1 MRSLLFVPASDRRKL
16 DKGLASGADV
26 IIVDLEDSVAADAKV
41 EGRAIMSEF
50 VAAHAG
56 AAERPRLHVRINGFS
71 TGLADLDLDAAVAA
85 GADGIMLPKAAGGQ
99 DVTRLDAKIAVAE
112 AIHGSPDGRTRIV
125 AIATE
130 TAHAVFQ
137 AGTYRGA
144 SHRLAGLA
152 WGAED
157 LSADLG
163 ATATR
168 GADGQFLDTFRLA
181 RTLTLLG
188 AVAAEVVPI
197 DGVYTD
203 FRDLDGLRAE
213 CEAAARDGFT
223 AKMAI
228 HPAQVPIINE
238 IFAPSPAALAKA
250 RQIIALFD
258 ADADA
263 LTLLAALEAFD
274 PGLDWTQ
281 VGFRKVEDED
291 WERAWLDQFQPMR
304 FGARTFIVPWNHD
317 VPSDAGDDAAIVRL
331 DPGLAFGSGT
341 HPTTALCLRW
351 LDALAADGLLEGR
364 HVLDFGCGSGILA
377 LAALKLG
384 AAKAVGVDNDPQAL
398 LASADNAQRNAVDA
412 DFSVHLPDDEP
423 VTTYPVV
430 VANILASALDA
441 LAERLAARVAPGGR
455 IALSGILKGQE
466 DELLARYAPWFDA
479 LSATRDGDWMRI
491 DGIRR

>member
-1 MRSLLFVPASDRRKL
+1 MPYLELSLRCTEVEQPRYETA
-16 DKGLASGADV
+16 
-26 IIVDLEDSVAADAKV
+26 LEDVGALSVTLLDADADTGN
-41 EGRAIMSEF
+41 ERAILEPG
-50 VAAHAG
+50 V
-56 AAERPRLHVRINGFS
+56 
-71 TGLADLDLDAAVAA
+71 
-85 GADGIMLPKAAGGQ
+85 GQ
-99 DVTRLDAKIAVAE
+99 TPLWK
-112 AIHGSPDGRTRIV
+112 
-125 AIATE
+125 
-130 TAHAVFQ
+130 
-137 AGTYRGA
+137 
-144 SHRLAGLA
+144 
-152 WGAED
+152 
-157 LSADLG
+157 
-163 ATATR
+163 
-168 GADGQFLDTFRLA
+168 
-181 RTLTLLG
+181 TLVLT
-188 AVAAEVVPI
+188 
-197 DGVYTD
+197 
-203 FRDLDGLRAE
+203 
-213 CEAAARDGFT
+213 
-223 AKMAI
+223 
-228 HPAQVPIINE
+228 
-238 IFAPSPAALAKA
+238 
-250 RQIIALFD
+250 ALFD

-291 WERAWLDQFQPMR
+291 WERAWLDQFQPIR

-317 VPSDAGDDAAIVRL
+317 VPSEAGDDAAIVRL

-351 LDALAADGLLEGR
+351 LDALAAEGLLRGR
-364 HVLDFGCGSGILA
+364 RVLDFGCGSGILA

-412 DFSVHLPDDEP
+412 DFSVYLPDDEP

-455 IALSGILKGQE
+455 IALSGILQGQE
-466 DELLARYAPWFDA
+466 DELLVRYAPWFDA

>member
-1 MRSLLFVPASDRRKL
+1 MPYLELSLRCTEVEQPRYETA
-16 DKGLASGADV
+16 
-26 IIVDLEDSVAADAKV
+26 LEDVGALSVTLLDADADTGN
-41 EGRAIMSEF
+41 ERAILEPG
-50 VAAHAG
+50 VG
-56 AAERPRLHVRINGFS
+56 ETPLW
-71 TGLADLDLDAAVAA
+71 
-85 GADGIMLPKAAGGQ
+85 KAL
-99 DVTRLDAKIAVAE
+99 V
-112 AIHGSPDGRTRIV
+112 
-125 AIATE
+125 
-130 TAHAVFQ
+130 
-137 AGTYRGA
+137 
-144 SHRLAGLA
+144 
-152 WGAED
+152 
-157 LSADLG
+157 
-163 ATATR
+163 
-168 GADGQFLDTFRLA
+168 
-181 RTLTLLG
+181 LT
-188 AVAAEVVPI
+188 
-197 DGVYTD
+197 
-203 FRDLDGLRAE
+203 
-213 CEAAARDGFT
+213 
-223 AKMAI
+223 
-228 HPAQVPIINE
+228 
-238 IFAPSPAALAKA
+238 
-250 RQIIALFD
+250 ALFD
-258 ADADA
+258 ADTDA

-351 LDALAADGLLEGR
+351 LDALAAHGLLEGR

-412 DFSVHLPDDEP
+412 DFSVYLPDDEP